1 MIGAKYDW
9 YNHPTFSDFM
19 QFKAGIVSGLVF
31 AAACF
36 GTTASASSES
46 LSIESTQES
55 IGFGNCSSSDDFI
68 ECMNQMKLRRD
79 LFKGSCPR
87 VQRTTDFRSQRI
99 GGAGH

>member
-9 YNHPTFSDFM
+9 YNHPTFSYFM

-36 GTTASASSES
+36 GMTASASSES

-68 ECMNQMKLRRD
+68 ECMNQIKLED
-79 LFKGSCPR
+79 PSSACAKNEKFI
-87 VQRTTDFRSQRI
+87 F
-99 GGAGH
+99 